1 MKTKQLG
8 KNGPDL
14 TIIGYGAWAI
24 GGPWQYGWG
33 PVDDNESVNSIKTA
47 LELGI
52 NWIDTAAAYGFG
64 HSETVVAKAV
74 KGMREKVFIATKCGL
89 INDGS
94 GNARNNLHPNSIRQE
109 MEDSLKRLQ
118 TDHVD
123 LYQIH
128 WPDPAVPIEDAWG
141 TLVELR
147 NEGKARFIGVSNFD
161 VPLLERCMKIERV
174 QSLQPPFSMLKRN
187 VEKEI
192 LPYCLQNEIGVIAY
206 SPMQAGLLTGKFDI
220 EKVAKDD
227 WRRKVQLYNE
237 PTLSKI
243 LDLVERLKPIAE
255 KQNKS
260 VGNLAV
266 AWVLKN
272 KALTAAIVG
281 ARNTEQVIDN
291 INAAEFILSDEDMN
305 NINELLSEFDF

>member
-89 INDGS
+89 INDGA
-94 GNARNNLHPNSIRQE
+94 GNARNSLHPQSIRKE
-109 MEDSLKRLQ
+109 LEDSLERLQ
-118 TDHVD
+118 TDYIV

-227 WRRKVQLYNE
+227 WRRKVQL
-237 PTLSKI
+237 
-243 LDLVERLKPIAE
+243 
-255 KQNKS
+255 
-260 VGNLAV
+260 
-266 AWVLKN
+266 
-272 KALTAAIVG
+272 
-281 ARNTEQVIDN
+281 
-291 INAAEFILSDEDMN
+291 
-305 NINELLSEFDF
+305 